1 MKKIRILT
9 LVVLCLSIALSSFAC
24 VPSETGPINVA
35 AIKGPT
41 GMGMVALMEDNYA
54 DSYHVELS
62 AAPDDIVGKFVSG
75 EVDIA
80 AVPVN
85 LASVLYNKTDGDA
98 AVIAVNTLGVLYVL
112 ENGNT
117 VNEIADLSGKTLYA
131 TVKGATTEYILDY
144 ILEKNGLSQ
153 SVTVEYLTEH
163 SERATMFAAGEVD
176 LAMLPE
182 PNVTAVKMKGGAVRT
197 ALDMTEEW
205 NKVSDTKLV
214 QGCIIV
220 RSDFLEKNEALV
232 KKFLEDYEASVA
244 LVNRETDKAAS
255 LIEKHAIMSSAAAA
269 KVAIPNCN
277 IVCITGAEMKA
288 AMKDMLTMLFEANP
302 KSIGGAIPKDDF
314 YY

>member
-1 MKKIRILT
+1 MKTIRMLT
-9 LVVLCLSIALSSFAC
+9 LLVLCLALAFSSFAC
-24 VPSETGPINVA
+24 APSETGPINVA
-35 AIKGPT
+35 ALKGPT
-41 GMGMVALMEDNYA
+41 GMGLVALMEDNYT
-54 DSYHVELS
+54 DSYKIELS

-85 LASVLYNKTDGDA
+85 LASTLYNRTDGAA

-117 VNEIADLSGKTLYA
+117 VSEVADLSGKTLFA
-131 TVKGATTEYILDY
+131 TGQGATPEYILNY
-144 ILEKNGLSQ
+144 ILAKNGLSD
-153 SVTVEYLTEH
+153 SVTVKYLTEH
-163 SERATMFAAGEVD
+163 SELATLLAAGEAD

-182 PNVTAVKMKGGAVRT
+182 PNVTAVKMNGSGVRT

-205 NKVSDTKLV
+205 NKISDTKLV

-220 RSDFLEKNEALV
+220 RADYLEKNEAQV

-244 LVNRETDKAAS
+244 LVNREIDKAAA
-255 LIEKHAIMSSAAAA
+255 LIEKHQIMASAAAA
-269 KVAIPNCN
+269 KAAIPNCN
-277 IVCITGAEMKA
+277 IVCITGDEMKA
-288 AMKDMLTMLFEANP
+288 AMEDMLSILFEANP
-302 KSIGGAIPKDDF
+302 KSIGGAVPGDDF